1 MEDRRMHK
9 ARDFDAHAS
18 FIRFFVIFK
27 ERILIER
34 CQIDYLE
41 CDQQACL

>member
-18 FIRFFVIFK
+18 FIRFVIFK
-27 ERILIER
+27 ENANRDIKLNT
-34 CQIDYLE
+34 
-41 CDQQACL
+41 